1 MLSQSGIL
9 VARLHTTPDAH
20 EFRTVVLQGSADVY
34 RLHTSAGSSLC
45 IARRVVM
52 SPSVGNERHMREI
65 EGSRRVLIVAFLVPG
80 QLTRHDKMLNQ
91 EADELH
97 TVMALDAT
105 YSTSLRLHR
114 DLVVGAPV
122 SELTVLMF
130 VVGTRPRH
138 AFAT

>member
-1 MLSQSGIL
+1 
-9 VARLHTTPDAH
+9 
-20 EFRTVVLQGSADVY
+20 
-34 RLHTSAGSSLC
+34 
-45 IARRVVM
+45 
-52 SPSVGNERHMREI
+52 MREI